1 MYLFWIM
8 HPLLDSWTIS
18 LMITN
23 RYRGCSKTCIEYYHW
38 RYPWF
43 PQKNSSTTT
52 PAQTLIFPVLS
63 NGRWH
68 QFHSMVFGGGWG
80 NTMHKKQ
87 YWKDSSLSENA
98 VFRITFQNIH
108 EEKTYFGSWEV
119 TGPFAKN
126 PWSKDDT
133 SLIFRQKKK
142 KIWRNLSALQ
152 TTIFSSKFFWW
163 QRFLPDFFFLNW
175 ANIESITNHI
185 TEQWKRFLN
194 ALIIDL
200 KGSNPLQKNL
210 SSIKMLHFNHS
221 SVSLKH
227 HLLLFILPF
236 TLFNISPFLNISN
249 TLCVFAPLLLLKSSF
264 PYSKFNTDIIQ
275 INSC

>member
-142 KIWRNLSALQ
+142 KYGEICLHCKPLSFHRS
-152 TTIFSSKFFWW
+152 FSDDKDFY
-163 QRFLPDFFFLNW
+163 QIFFF
-175 ANIESITNHI
+175 
-185 TEQWKRFLN
+185 
-194 ALIIDL
+194 
-200 KGSNPLQKNL
+200 
-210 SSIKMLHFNHS
+210 
-221 SVSLKH
+221 
-227 HLLLFILPF
+227 
-236 TLFNISPFLNISN
+236 
-249 TLCVFAPLLLLKSSF
+249 
-264 PYSKFNTDIIQ
+264 
-275 INSC
+275 

>member
-23 RYRGCSKTCIEYYHW
+23 RYRGCSKTCIEYCHW

-142 KIWRNLSALQ
+142 KKMEKSVCIANHYLF
-152 TTIFSSKFFWW
+152 IEV
-163 QRFLPDFFFLNW
+163 FLMTKISTRFFFFKL
-175 ANIESITNHI
+175 
-185 TEQWKRFLN
+185 
-194 ALIIDL
+194 
-200 KGSNPLQKNL
+200 G
-210 SSIKMLHFNHS
+210 
-221 SVSLKH
+221 KH
-227 HLLLFILPF
+227 WIH
-236 TLFNISPFLNISN
+236 N
-249 TLCVFAPLLLLKSSF
+249 
-264 PYSKFNTDIIQ
+264 
-275 INSC
+275 